1 MSHLFATNCSFHHM
15 NTKLDKVSL
24 WWTCLKVSLMRNL
37 ICTVEYWTKME
48 QRDFWIVLAHRQSDK
63 YHCFSDLPVLDKW
76 ICSGCGAIAAGCD
89 RGTTMETKQS
99 KNTAAISRHHLLI
112 TPSNFSIEI
121 RYYALVFEYTCL
133 SSLTTHGSFL
143 LLLFTRSAVDLSRC
157 LTGFVHFAQLTVAWP
172 NSRDSYL
179 VKQTGKISGTS
190 ISKLVIMAGFEN
202 DNKKLTKRT
211 ALYGGLYGWVA
222 RVAKI
227 FHCESF

>member
-121 RYYALVFEYTCL
+121 RYYALVFGIYL
-133 SSLTTHGSFL
+133 
-143 LLLFTRSAVDLSRC
+143 
-157 LTGFVHFAQLTVAWP
+157 
-172 NSRDSYL
+172 L
-179 VKQTGKISGTS
+179 VKFDHTRFVFIVIIYPFSRWFKQVPDWFCTLCSVNRGLAKLQRFIP
-190 ISKLVIMAGFEN
+190 SKTNREN
-202 DNKKLTKRT
+202 QRNKHLKVSYHGRFQK
-211 ALYGGLYGWVA
+211 W
-222 RVAKI
+222 
-227 FHCESF
+227 